1 PREEVAYVTCTYR
14 ETGIDQPDFLATI
27 NLNPKSCNYGQ
38 VIHHLPMPNL
48 KDELHSSGWSAG
60 STCFEDCTRA
70 RKKLILPS
78 LISSRVYVVDVGTQS
93 HAPRLC
99 KMIEPV
105 DIFWKCDKGYLNVP
119 HALPNGDVLI
129 ANMGDPAGNGKGGFI
144 VLDGESFEL
153 KGNWEK
159 DCEVPPTGHDFW
171 FQPRHNVLISSAG
184 LVLKRAGP
192 AFNPDDL
199 HKGVFGRRLNVW
211 NLSCRTLIQCFD
223 LGEDSLPFSVRFL
236 HNPDAA
242 KGYVSCAMSG
252 VIYRF
257 FKNEARCWAVEEAI
271 RIPPKKVRG
280 WILPEMPGYHC
291 SLLCLQCKRVHG
303 GPYKMQLSLDGKRLY
318 VTNSF
323 CSSWDKQLYPDL
335 VREGSVMLLIDV
347 DTENGG
353 LCVNKNFLVDFGK
366 EACGPALAR
375 DIHFPCGD
383 STT

>member
-27 NLNPKSCNYGQ
+27 DLNPRSCNYGQ

-60 STCFEDCTRA
+60 NTCFEDCTMG

-78 LISSRVYVVDVGTQS
+78 LISSRIYVVDVGTQS
-93 HAPRLC
+93 HAPRLY

-223 LGEDSLPFSVRFL
+223 LGEDSVPFSVFVGGSILRGGPVTVCRDEEL
-236 HNPDAA
+236 KSQPEPL
-242 KGYVSCAMSG
+242 
-252 VIYRF
+252 VI
-257 FKNEARCWAVEEAI
+257 K
-271 RIPPKKVRG
+271 
-280 WILPEMPGYHC
+280 
-291 SLLCLQCKRVHG
+291 CKTVHG

-347 DTENGG
+347 DTKNGG

-366 EACGPALAR
+366 EPCGPALAR